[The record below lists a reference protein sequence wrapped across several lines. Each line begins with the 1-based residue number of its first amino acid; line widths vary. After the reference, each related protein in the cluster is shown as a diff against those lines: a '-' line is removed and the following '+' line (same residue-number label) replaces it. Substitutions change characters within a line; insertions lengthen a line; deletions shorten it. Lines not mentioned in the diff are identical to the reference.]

1 MMTLGRVRPHPGSDA
16 GCAGATKEY
25 EMTMTSELHSSS
37 SGPARTAGGRT
48 SWLGAG
54 VGVLGLVASLYA
66 SAGFSVVDKLPVA
79 TMLQK
84 LEDAAS
90 GMRVSGGLQA
100 LTAFGLVLFGAHIRH
115 LLLRREPEGSLT
127 PSVAWGGALLAAAMT
142 ATAGAITQLSVGY
155 TEAVDSSVPL
165 TLHSLDENLYAGA
178 WCAIALVAGAVAVAG
193 LRRGAVPRWF
203 AGLSAFVAT
212 LLVVAQ
218 LAVPWI
224 GWFPALVW
232 VIVSAFALRERA

>member
-1 MMTLGRVRPHPGSDA
+1 
-16 GCAGATKEY
+16 
-25 EMTMTSELHSSS
+25 MTMTTERLGSSS
-37 SGPARTAGGRT
+37 SPATAAARRTP
-48 SWLGAG
+48 WLAAG
-54 VGVLGLVASLYA
+54 VGVLGVVAGLYS
-66 SAGFSVVDKLPVA
+66 SAGFSVVDKLPVT
-79 TMLQK
+79 TMVQK

-90 GMRVSGGLQA
+90 GMRVSGALQA
-100 LTAFGLVLFGAHIRH
+100 LTAFGLVLYGAHVRQ
-115 LLLRREPEGSLT
+115 LLLRREPDGALT
-127 PSVAWGGALLAAAMT
+127 PTVAWGGALLAAAMT

-155 TEAVDSSVPL
+155 TDAVDTSVPL
-165 TLHSLDENLYAGA
+165 TLHTLDENLYAGA

-193 LRRGAVPRWF
+193 LRRGAVARWF

-232 VIVSAFALRERA
+232 IIVSAFALRDRA